1 MAKLVKLIGTIILV
15 IWQLPQVIVG
25 FLVRLFTGAEK
36 QPELS
41 SQYDRRIFYWRL
53 GSGISLST
61 YYIIVRYNADDKTIK
76 HEKGHTIQSLYLGPL
91 YLLVIG
97 LPSLIWCGIYSYTNW
112 IDKSKYSYY
121 SFYTE
126 AWADKLGGVTR

>member
-1 MAKLVKLIGTIILV
+1 MAKLAKLIGTIFLV

-41 SQYDRRIFYWRL
+41 SQYDRWIYYWRF

-61 YYIIVRYNADDKTIK
+61 FYIIVRRNADDKTIK

>member
-1 MAKLVKLIGTIILV
+1 MAKLAKLIGTIILV
-15 IWQLPQVIVG
+15 IWQLPQVIAG
-25 FLVRLFTGAEK
+25 FFVRLFTGAEK

-53 GSGISLST
+53 SSGISLST
-61 YYIIVRYNADDKTIK
+61 YYIIVRRNADEKTIK

-97 LPSLIWCGIYSYTNW
+97 LPSLIWCGVYSYTNW
-112 IDKSKYSYY
+112 IDKSKCSYY

>member
-1 MAKLVKLIGTIILV
+1 MAKLAKLIGTIILV

-25 FLVRLFTGAEK
+25 FFVRLFTGAEK

-41 SQYDRRIFYWRL
+41 SQYDRRIFCWKL

-61 YYIIVRYNADDKTIK
+61 YYIIVRRNADEKTIK

-97 LPSLIWCGIYSYTNW
+97 LPSVIWCSIYSYTNW
-112 IDKSKYSYY
+112 IDKSKHSYY

>member
-1 MAKLVKLIGTIILV
+1 MAKLAKLIGTIILV

-25 FLVRLFTGAEK
+25 FFVRLFTGAEK
-36 QPELS
+36 QSELS
-41 SQYDRRIFYWRL
+41 SQYDRRIFYWKL
-53 GSGISLST
+53 DSGISLST
-61 YYIIVRYNADDKTIK
+61 YYIIVRRNADDKTIK

-112 IDKSKYSYY
+112 IDKFKYSYY

>member
-1 MAKLVKLIGTIILV
+1 MKKLASLIGAIILV

-25 FLVRLFTGAEK
+25 FLVRLFIGAEK

-41 SQYDRRIFYWRL
+41 SQYDRRIFYWRF

-61 YYIIVRYNADDKTIK
+61 YYIIVRYNADDNTVN

-91 YLLVIG
+91 YLIVIG
-97 LPSLIWCGIYSYTNW
+97 LPSIIWAGLIHKHTN
-112 IDKSKYSYY
+112 KSYY
-121 SFYTE
+121 WFYTE